1 MRTRR
6 ATGKA
11 GPPGDKAAVRHRTT
25 VPKKAL
31 SAEIGPV
38 IPSRA
43 GSEAAPVI
51 MQAWPRRLGSA
62 GAERTGAASRAAADS
77 AATSQSE
84 VEQLLEAGRRAH
96 EVAIATG
103 RTMRLVMDFAPSG
116 RVVVL
121 PSEATDDAG
130 KAEFET
136 AMSEA
141 RARGDVATAKILSS
155 PDMLSADEFAAE
167 IGMTRAGLHKVRARH
182 EVLGLEG
189 AKRGI
194 RFPRWQLVDGHLLP
208 GLRQVFEVLSG
219 GPWTVYRFLQQ
230 KHPELGGTSALDALK
245 RGRVEVVRQLAEG
258 IGHGAFS

>member
-1 MRTRR
+1 MRARR
-6 ATGKA
+6 AAGKA
-11 GPPGDKAAVRHRTT
+11 GAPGDQAAVRPRAA
-25 VPKKAL
+25 VPRKGL
-31 SAEIGPV
+31 SIEVGPV

-51 MQAWPRRLGSA
+51 MQAWPSRLRSTAVERA
-62 GAERTGAASRAAADS
+62 GAVSRAAAGS

-96 EVAIATG
+96 EAAIATG

-116 RVVVL
+116 SVVVL
-121 PSEATDDAG
+121 PPEVTDDAG
-130 KAEFET
+130 NADFET
-136 AMSEA
+136 ALSEA
-141 RARGDVATAKILSS
+141 RTRGDVATAKILSS

-208 GLRQVFEVLSG
+208 GLKQIFEVLSD

-230 KHPELGGTSALDALK
+230 KHPELGGASALDALK
-245 RGRVEVVRQLAEG
+245 RGQVEAVRQLAEA